1 MIIPD
6 ANLLLYAYD
15 KESPFHK
22 ESARWWSKLLSGHEP
37 VGLCSVVV
45 FSFLRLTTHSKVFIH
60 PMTVQEAT
68 ERVRAWMDRP
78 NVRMLHPNPAHFASV
93 CALLEAAGTGGNLV
107 SDAQIAALALEY
119 SAEIHTA
126 DTDFNRFKG
135 ITWSNPLSVR

>member
-45 FSFLRLTTHSKVFIH
+45 FSFLRLTTHPKVFIH

-78 NVRMLHPNPAHFASV
+78 NVRMLHPSPAHFASV
-93 CALLEAAGTGGNLV
+93 CSLLEAAGTGGNLV

-119 SAEIHTA
+119 SEEIHTA

>member
-45 FSFLRLTTHSKVFIH
+45 FSFLRLTTHPKVFIH

-119 SAEIHTA
+119 NAEIHTA

>member
-45 FSFLRLTTHSKVFIH
+45 FSFLRLTTHPKVFIH

-78 NVRMLHPNPAHFASV
+78 NVRMLHPSPAHFASV
-93 CALLEAAGTGGNLV
+93 CSLLEAAGTGGNLV

-119 SAEIHTA
+119 NAEIHTA